1 MVIPPDLTVH
11 TVGST
16 SWVTTYG
23 ILIAAGVALIA
34 AFLTLVGV
42 ILSNRA
48 AAARQRGELR
58 AAIRHQRRDTAAAE
72 RRQLGELRAAIRRQ
86 RREGEATERR
96 QRVELDAA
104 EARRLADADAAVK
117 RDYERHRREQLTTW
131 VGELLGYA
139 ERVPIEAWPVFDM
152 MSDLLVR
159 GIPIGKDDT
168 LAKELQEPY
177 RALLDVVVNVS
188 ISRFR
193 VSLLEPRLRKEANAL
208 VQHCIKMSRASV
220 SGPRGLLQLP
230 HEAIEQSIFTIAA
243 QFQSLPATTAD

>member
-1 MVIPPDLTVH
+1 MPPDLTVH

-23 ILIAAGVALIA
+23 PLIAAGVALLA
-34 AFLTLVGV
+34 AFLTLFGV

-58 AAIRHQRRDTAAAE
+58 AAIRSQRRDIAAAE
-72 RRQLGELRAAIRRQ
+72 RRQLAELRAAIRRQ
-86 RREGEATERR
+86 RREAEATERR

-131 VGELLGYA
+131 VGEMLGYA
-139 ERVPIEAWPVFDM
+139 DQVPIQAWHVFDI
-152 MSDLLVR
+152 MSDLLER
-159 GIPIGKDDT
+159 GGIPIGKDDT
-168 LAKELQEPY
+168 LANELQEPY
-177 RALLDVVVNVS
+177 RALMDVVVNVS

-208 VQHCIKMSRASV
+208 VQHCIKMMHASV
-220 SGPRGLLQLP
+220 RGPRGLPQLP
-230 HEAIEQSIFTIAA
+230 HDAIEKSMFTITAE
-243 QFQSLPATTAD
+243 FRSLPPTTAH